1 MSIQIDL
8 SSDVAVVTG
17 GGSGIGAGIAVL
29 LAEAGARVA
38 VADLSEV
45 AAKGVAEQITGKGG
59 TAIGVRLDI
68 ADEASVRAGL
78 AAVREQLGPVS
89 VLVNNAATWTI
100 KKFADTTADEARRVV
115 DITLIGTMNVMRAAL
130 PDLLETRGTIVN
142 IASDSARTGEHS
154 MSVYAGAKAGVI
166 GVTKSV
172 AKEVG
177 RQGVR
182 ANVVAPGTTVTPG
195 SSAFIEQVGGAD
207 KLARAYPLGRLGTPD
222 DIAGAVLFLASPLS
236 TWITGQ
242 VLSVSGG
249 YTML

>member
-154 MSVYAGAKAGVI
+154 MSVYAGAKAGVVA
-166 GVTKSV
+166 VTKSLEKLLASEPHLASNASYAGCPGDGNLDLV
-172 AKEVG
+172 VDAADRENWSIFA
-177 RQGVR
+177 QGGQSSWYDF
-182 ANVVAPGTTVTPG
+182 NFDGVTDW
-195 SSAFIEQVGGAD
+195 ADLKIIEQNFGNNCRERRGP
-207 KLARAYPLGRLGTPD
+207 RR
-222 DIAGAVLFLASPLS
+222 
-236 TWITGQ
+236 
-242 VLSVSGG
+242 
-249 YTML
+249 